1 MQRRLWQKKSGPVRL
16 ALVAAV
22 AALSLVVAPAAV
34 KPVQSATP
42 CTHWDLTNDF
52 SIANNPNADS
62 CGTPGVWY
70 YLQDYNTGATLPN
83 KTSNF
88 FGASSTSNTKLDTWY
103 VNAGASPF
111 IGRNDSGAD
120 FSGKADPTYTG
131 SGTDNPVWPAGTI
144 AVYPPLFGTTDVV
157 AGWKSPIQG
166 TININ
171 GLVIDGD
178 GSCGNGVKY
187 TLKLNGNTLTSG
199 TVANGNRTQS
209 PSLIQSAAVNV
220 GDVVYLGAAIV
231 SGGCNSTGMHLTIDQ
246 VQQTAPTATAT
257 AVPPTDTPTNT
268 ATQTST
274 PLPTSTST
282 PANTATNTPTNTLV
296 PTTTPLPT
304 QAPTNTPTTAPG
316 QPTTTPGPTNTP
328 TTAPGQPSNT
338 PAPTGTTTATG
349 TATTTG
355 TAIPTT
361 APGQPTNTPAP
372 TSTGTAIPT
381 TAPGQP
387 TNTAGP
393 TGTTV
398 PTTAPGQPTNTAG
411 PATATSGP
419 GTAVSATM
427 TATVGVTSPV
437 QVHNAPRTVMGGH
450 KAACSLQTDR
460 SKLSQGCIIISIIS
474 AAGATVVYTLT
485 YPAAI
490 TPTLSATASVTNTD
504 TFTDTADYRGHS
516 LHVFNAAYL
525 PPVGAKHGSPLT
537 IVRVSVSATT
547 QDGMALLPGRTR
559 FTVVRY

>member
-1 MQRRLWQKKSGPVRL
+1 MQLIPL
-16 ALVAAV
+16 A
-22 AALSLVVAPAAV
+22 P
-34 KPVQSATP
+34 
-42 CTHWDLTNDF
+42 
-52 SIANNPNADS
+52 
-62 CGTPGVWY
+62 PG
-70 YLQDYNTGATLPN
+70 D
-83 KTSNF
+83 K
-88 FGASSTSNTKLDTWY
+88 
-103 VNAGASPF
+103 
-111 IGRNDSGAD
+111 
-120 FSGKADPTYTG
+120 
-131 SGTDNPVWPAGTI
+131 PVWPAGTI
-144 AVYPPLFGTTDVV
+144 AAYPPVFGPPALVV
-157 AGWKSPIQG
+157 GWKSPIQG
-166 TININ
+166 VFDIS
-171 GLVIDGD
+171 GAVIDGD
-178 GSCGNGVKY
+178 GTPSCGQGVNY
-187 TLKLNGNTLTSG
+187 ALKLNGATLASG
-199 TVANGNRTQS
+199 TVPNGNRTERD
-209 PSLIQSAAVNV
+209 PAASQVVINA
-220 GDVVYLGAAIV
+220 GDVVYLGISQVV
-231 SGGCNSTGMHLTIDQ
+231 SGCNSTGMHLTIRPSQ
-246 VQQTAPTATAT
+246 VVAAPTATAT

-268 ATQTST
+268 ATQTSP

-282 PANTATNTPTNTLV
+282 PANTATNTPTNTAI
-296 PTTTPLPT
+296 PTNTPLPT
-304 QAPTNTPTTAPG
+304 QA
-316 QPTTTPGPTNTP
+316 PTNTP

-349 TATTTG
+349 TATTTAPG
-355 TAIPTT
+355 QPTNTLAPTATAIPTT
-361 APGQPTNTPAP
+361 APGQPTNTPA
-372 TSTGTAIPT
+372 
-381 TAPGQP
+381 
-387 TNTAGP
+387 P

-450 KAACSLQTDR
+450 TAACALQTDR
-460 SKLSQGCIIISIIS
+460 GKLSQGCIIISSIS

-504 TFTDTADYRGHS
+504 IFTDTADDRGHS

>member
-1 MQRRLWQKKSGPVRL
+1 MQRKLWQKTSGPVRL
-16 ALVAAV
+16 GLVAAV
-22 AALSLVVAPAAV
+22 AALSLVVAPATV

-52 SIANNPNADS
+52 SITSNPNADS

-83 KTSNF
+83 QTSNF

-103 VNAGASPF
+103 VSAGTSPF

-120 FSGKADPTYTG
+120 FSGKPDPTYPG
-131 SGTDNPVWPAGTI
+131 PGTDNPVWPAGTI
-144 AVYPPLFGTTDVV
+144 AAYPPVFGPPALVV
-157 AGWKSPIQG
+157 GWKSPVQG
-166 TININ
+166 MININ

-178 GSCGNGVKY
+178 GSCGQGVNY
-187 TLKLNGNTLTSG
+187 ALKLNGNTLTSG

-209 PSLIQSAAVNV
+209 PPLIQLVPVNI
-220 GDVVYLGAAIV
+220 GDVVYLGISQV
-231 SGGCNSTGMHLTIDQ
+231 VVGCNSTGMHLTIDQ

-257 AVPPTDTPTNT
+257 SVPPTDTPTNT
-268 ATQTST
+268 ATQTSP

-282 PANTATNTPTNTLV
+282 PANTATNTPTNTAI
-296 PTTTPLPT
+296 PTNTPLPT
-304 QAPTNTPTTAPG
+304 QA
-316 QPTTTPGPTNTP
+316 PTNTP

-338 PAPTGTTTATG
+338 PAPTGTATATS
-349 TATTTG
+349 TATTTAPG
-355 TAIPTT
+355 QPTNTLAPTATAIPTT
-361 APGQPTNTPAP
+361 APGQPTNTPA
-372 TSTGTAIPT
+372 
-381 TAPGQP
+381 
-387 TNTAGP
+387 P

-437 QVHNAPRTVMGGH
+437 LVHNAPRTVMGGH
-450 KAACSLQTDR
+450 TAACALQTDR
-460 SKLSQGCIIISIIS
+460 SKLSQGCIIISSIS